1 MTSTLELAIEKASKL
16 PEAAQEQIGLEMLER
31 IAALDALRAAI
42 QIGIDQA
49 DAGLAVELDV
59 EELLR
64 ELNEEH
70 ARR

>member
-16 PEAAQEQIGLEMLER
+16 PEAAQEEIALEMLER
-31 IAALDALRAAI
+31 IAALEALRAAI

-49 DAGLAVELDV
+49 DAGLASELDV

-70 ARR
+70 ACR

>member
-16 PEAAQEQIGLEMLER
+16 PEAAQEEIALEMLER
-31 IAALDALRAAI
+31 IAALEALRAAI

-49 DAGLAVELDV
+49 DAGLASELDV